1 MTDDVTLSIAE
12 LHTIAVR
19 ALVRFG
25 AEKSNAEYVA
35 DAICH
40 AESRGI
46 RECGVP
52 HLIDFCRHLQSGR
65 VDGTVRPSVQQ
76 VAAAVVQAQANG
88 GFAQPAFAAGFPLA
102 SAKAFELGCAVLV
115 VSNSHT
121 CGELGY
127 FTKQFASAG
136 LVSLGF
142 TNGTALVAPPEGARP
157 VLGTNPIA
165 FTVPGRDREPRIH
178 IDQSTSIV
186 NRAIV
191 ACAEQMGSD
200 LRPGWAKDRF
210 GQPTQDP
217 LEALNG
223 SILSAGGARGFCL
236 AIVAEVLSAMVTGSR
251 LSIDTQLLKAPEG
264 KPHHLGQFYLVLDP
278 GIICQSGFW
287 NSLESFCDSI
297 EGQAN
302 CRLPGSRKADMDEIT
317 LPNKLWQTCLR
328 LLSG

>member
-1 MTDDVTLSIAE
+1 MTDDVNLSIAE
-12 LHTIAVR
+12 LRTIAAT

-25 AEKSNAEYVA
+25 AEKTNAEYVA
-35 DAICH
+35 EAICH

-52 HLIDFCRHLQSGR
+52 HLIDFCGHLQSGR

-76 VAAAVVQAQANG
+76 VAPAVVHAHANG
-88 GFAQPAFAAGFPLA
+88 GFAQPAFAAGFPIA

-121 CGELGY
+121 CGELGF

-165 FTVPGRDREPRIH
+165 FTVPGRDGEPRIH

-186 NRAIV
+186 NRAII
-191 ACAEQMGSD
+191 ARTEQMESV
-200 LRPGWAKDRF
+200 LMPGWAKDRF

-217 LEALNG
+217 REALNG

-251 LSIDTQLLKAPEG
+251 LSINTQLLKAPEG
-264 KPHHLGQFYLVLDP
+264 KPHHLGQFFLVLDP
-278 GIICQSGFW
+278 GIIGQSEFW
-287 NSLESFCDSI
+287 TSLEVFCDAVES
-297 EGQAN
+297 QAK
-302 CRLPGSRKADMDEIT
+302 CRLPGSGKADIAEIT
-317 LPNKLWQTCLR
+317 LPDKLWQTCLG